1 MYWFKRK
8 WRQVKRVLD
17 YLPII
22 WNGYD
27 WDYRYSIELFQHQLK
42 RTAKEIKANGHRE
55 DKERVAH
62 RIETAVEFLEKVYD
76 EEYAYEYASKIEE
89 AYGPSDFKMIERDEV
104 DADGNW
110 ITAEMIDVYERDYTK
125 DELLLIQEEKDALIW
140 ESQAKQKR
148 AHKLV
153 WKYIEHNIERWWD

>member
-1 MYWFKRK
+1 
-8 WRQVKRVLD
+8 
-17 YLPII
+17 
-22 WNGYD
+22 
-27 WDYRYSIELFQHQLK
+27 
-42 RTAKEIKANGHRE
+42 
-55 DKERVAH
+55 
-62 RIETAVEFLEKVYD
+62 
-76 EEYAYEYASKIEE
+76 
-89 AYGPSDFKMIERDEV
+89 MIERDEV